1 MTEQAHIPVLLEEAL
16 AALTVVEGGRYVDC
30 NFGRGGHSARI
41 RDLAGL
47 SGSLIAFDKD
57 PEAVAVAKQQFAI
70 GGEAAIAHRSFAELG
85 DELEARGVN
94 GQIDGVLF
102 DLGVSSPQLDEAER
116 GFSFMKDGPLDMRM
130 NPDEGESAAEWLHRA
145 SEKEIADVLYKF
157 GDERYRGRIARHI
170 VEARAQ
176 VRLSSTTQLAKIIDT
191 AVPTKERNK
200 HTATRSF
207 QAIRIFINRELQDLD
222 DALSQAVDALKPGGR
237 LVVISFHSAED
248 RIVKRFMRDAS
259 RSQAAGFGSLEF
271 QPARLRL
278 VGKPVHPSAAEVE
291 RNPRSRSSVMRIAE
305 RVAPT
310 GNQP

>member
-1 MTEQAHIPVLLEEAL
+1 MTEQAHIPVLLDEAL
-16 AALTVVEGGRYVDC
+16 AALTVVEGGSYIDC
-30 NFGRGGHSARI
+30 NFGRGGHSAKI
-41 RDLAGL
+41 RQIAGAT
-47 SGSLIAFDKD
+47 GSLIAFDKD
-57 PEAVAVAKQQFAI
+57 PAAVAVAQEQFKV
-70 GGEAAIAHRSFAELG
+70 GGKAEIVHRSFAELG
-85 DELEARGVN
+85 DELEGRGLN
-94 GQIDGVLF
+94 GEIDGILF

-130 NPDEGESAAEWLHRA
+130 NPEEGESAAEWLHRA
-145 SEKEIADVLYKF
+145 PEKEIADVLYKF
-157 GDERYRGRIARHI
+157 GDERYRGRVARHI
-170 VEARAQ
+170 VEARSQ
-176 VRLSSTTQLAKIIDT
+176 VRLTSTAQLAKIIDT

-222 DALSQAVDALKPGGR
+222 EALSQAVDALKPGGR

-259 RSQAAGFGSLEF
+259 RSQAAGFGTIEF

-278 VGKPVHPSAAEVE
+278 VGKPVHPSEEEVA

-305 RVAPT
+305 RLAAD
-310 GNQP
+310 GSQS